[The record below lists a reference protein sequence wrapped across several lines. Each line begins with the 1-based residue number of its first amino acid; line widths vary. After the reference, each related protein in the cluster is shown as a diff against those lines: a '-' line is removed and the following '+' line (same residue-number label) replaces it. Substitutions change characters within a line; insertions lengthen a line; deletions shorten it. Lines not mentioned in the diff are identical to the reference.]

1 MQVLKFIP
9 ATMSIKFNRQKW
21 FFLPLCMLL
30 LAACEKEVFEP
41 VVIPNDD
48 LSYSIDIQ
56 PIFDDKCVSCHPPT
70 KGLDL
75 TEPVS
80 YDELV
85 PEFVTVADSA
95 NPRGSKLYSKING
108 SSHASRTSD
117 IEKQKIEKW
126 ISQGVPNN

>member
-1 MQVLKFIP
+1 
-9 ATMSIKFNRQKW
+9 MSIKINRQKW
-21 FFLPLCMLL
+21 FFLPLFMLL
-30 LAACEKEVFEP
+30 LAACEKEVFET

-48 LSYSIDIQ
+48 LSYSLDIQ

-95 NPRGSKLYSKING
+95 NPRGSKLYGKING
-108 SSHASRTSD
+108 SSHSSKTTD

-126 ISQGVPNN
+126 ISQGVLNN

>member
-1 MQVLKFIP
+1 MRVYKFIP
-9 ATMSIKFNRQKW
+9 ATMSIKINRQKW
-21 FFLPLCMLL
+21 FFLPLFMLL
-30 LAACEKEVFEP
+30 LAACEKEVFET

-48 LSYSIDIQ
+48 LSYSLDIQ

-75 TEPVS
+75 NEPVS

-85 PEFVTVADSA
+85 PEYVTVADSA

-108 SSHASRTSD
+108 SSHASRTTD